1 MQNQT
6 ISELYI
12 DEEKSKTSDNPK
24 DILNSAKKFYESLY
38 TRENISQPAINI
50 LLNKIPTN
58 KKISNEHFQLCE
70 TGLSLEEVL
79 NAINSQKNNKSPGND
94 GITAEFYKHF
104 SNEMAPILL
113 EVFSCWKQIGTI
125 GISSRTGIISVIY
138 KKGDKKD
145 MANYRPISLFF

>member
-12 DEEKSKTSDNPK
+12 DDEKSKTSVNPK
-24 DILNSAKKFYESLY
+24 DMLNSAKKFYESLY
-38 TRENISQPAINI
+38 NREKISQPAINE
-50 LLNKIPTN
+50 LLNKIPIN
-58 KKISNEHFQLCE
+58 KKISNKHFKLCE
-70 TGLSLEEVL
+70 TALSIVEVL
-79 NAINSQKNNKSPGND
+79 NAINSQKNNKPPGND

-104 SNEMAPILL
+104 SNEVAPILL
-113 EVFSCWKQIGTI
+113 DVYNSWKQIGTI

-145 MANYRPISLFF
+145 MANYRPISL